1 MCVCVCVTDC
11 RYQVLS
17 MAYCG
22 STDVGGR
29 ESAGKKPVVGIMLRV
44 YTVCLCMYSGAH
56 TKESVR
62 HVVVLSSYLLLMC
75 SWYTTCE
82 VSYCHAHQLYY

>member
-1 MCVCVCVTDC
+1 MCVCVCVCVCVTDC

-44 YTVCLCMYSGAH
+44 YTVCLCMCTQERIRKRASD
-56 TKESVR
+56 
-62 HVVVLSSYLLLMC
+62 M
-75 SWYTTCE
+75 
-82 VSYCHAHQLYY
+82 